1 MTDFQGRGERAP
13 LLPDTPHRLEA
24 GAPLLPDTPHRLEEQ
39 PWGLSRRELLRVGGL
54 GLGGLALARPA
65 VAQSPRPGGTFVSAQ
80 TTEATGLDPQ
90 LVPAFSRSR
99 RSPLFYN
106 QLVRFDPDMNAQP
119 ELAESWEVSK
129 DALTWT
135 FKLRQ
140 GVKFHDGQ
148 ELTSADVKFT
158 FDRLFEK
165 SPGKSDFIAVDKVE
179 PAGKYQI
186 RFMTKEPFA
195 GLLAALGG
203 FWGFIISEAGIKK
216 HGDLNKAAL
225 GTGPY
230 VLEDWKVEQQLVMKK
245 HPQYF
250 KKGLPYVDEAILRI
264 IPDEANIVAAL
275 RTGQIQHAFIEDN
288 KNWNLLKE
296 EKTLTGYRSSRLG
309 YDFLN
314 INASRGPLKDVRV
327 RQAISWAVDRAA
339 VLRVAAAGFGRLTAP
354 ATAPMKAWQLPE
366 EQWMRF
372 YKPDVEKAKKLM
384 ADAGQAGGFTVK
396 LSVIP
401 TFPTMVAGAP
411 VVAANLKRIG
421 ITAEI
426 ENVEYAVWIKRWLA
440 KDFDM
445 TMNTTPGYADPDTAF
460 FRALHSTKG
469 QNWNSWSVPELDALL
484 EEGRRTMDQK
494 KRKVIYDK
502 VQILILENVPHLWLF
517 SADTIDFTQ
526 TSVKGWKQHPT
537 TMLYGFEGV
546 WIDKA

>member
-1 MTDFQGRGERAP
+1 MTRDEH
-13 LLPDTPHRLEA
+13 LTKSL
-24 GAPLLPDTPHRLEEQ
+24 
-39 PWGLSRRELLRVGGL
+39 LSRRQLLKSSGL
-54 GLGGLALARPA
+54 AAGGLAIGRLAL
-65 VAQSPRPGGTFVSAQ
+65 AQTPRDGGTFVSAQ

-106 QLVRFDPDMNAQP
+106 QLVRLDADMNAQP

-129 DALTWT
+129 DGLTWT
-135 FKLRQ
+135 FKLRP
-140 GVKFHDGQ
+140 GVRFHDGQ
-148 ELTSADVKFT
+148 ELTAPDVKFT

-179 PAGKYQI
+179 PTGKHQI
-186 RFMTKEPFA
+186 KFVTKEPFA

-203 FWGFIISEAGIKK
+203 FWGFVISEAGIKK

-230 VLEDWKVEQQLVMKK
+230 LLEDWKVEQQMVLRKN
-245 HPQYF
+245 PQYF
-250 KKGLPYVDEAILRI
+250 KRGLPHVDQAILRI

-288 KNWNLLKE
+288 KNWNLLKD

-314 INASRGPLKDVRV
+314 INASRGPLRDVRV
-327 RQAISWAVDRAA
+327 RQAISWAVDRSA

-366 EQWMRF
+366 EQWMRY
-372 YKPDVEKAKKLM
+372 YKPDVERARKLM
-384 ADAGQAGGFTVK
+384 AEAGHAGGFTVK

-426 ENVEYAVWIKRWLA
+426 ENVEYAVWIKRWQA

-494 KRKVIYDK
+494 KRKEIYDR

-517 SADTIDFTQ
+517 SAESIDFTQ
-526 TSVKGWKQHPT
+526 VAVKGWRQHPT

-546 WIDKA
+546 WLDKA

>member
-1 MTDFQGRGERAP
+1 MTTDHDRQDRRG
-13 LLPDTPHRLEA
+13 LT
-24 GAPLLPDTPHRLEEQ
+24 
-39 PWGLSRRELLRVGGL
+39 RRELLKAGSLAAGT
-54 GLGGLALARPA
+54 LALARRA
-65 VAQSPRPGGTFVSAQ
+65 SAQAPKQGGTFVSAQ

-90 LVPAFSRSR
+90 LVPALSRSR
-99 RSPLFYN
+99 RSPMMYN
-106 QLVRFDPDMNAQP
+106 QLVRFDPDMNPVP

-129 DALTWT
+129 DGHTWT

-148 ELTSADVKFT
+148 EMTSADVKFT

-179 PAGKYQI
+179 PAGRYAVK
-186 RFMTKEPFA
+186 FLTKEPFA

-216 HGDLNKAAL
+216 YGDLNKAAL
-225 GTGPY
+225 GTGPFM
-230 VLEDWKVEQQLVMKK
+230 LEDWKVEQQMTLKR
-245 HPQYF
+245 HPSYF
-250 KKGLPYVDEAILRI
+250 KKGAPHVDEVILRV

-288 KNWNLLKE
+288 KNYNLLKD

-327 RQAISWAVDRAA
+327 RQAISWTVDRAQ
-339 VLRVAAAGFGRLTAP
+339 VMRVAAAGFGRLTAP
-354 ATAPMKAWQLPE
+354 ATAPMRQWQLPE
-366 EQWMRF
+366 EQWMRY
-372 YKPDVEKAKKLM
+372 YKPDLDKAKKLM

-401 TFPTMVAGAP
+401 TFPTMVSGAP
-411 VVAANLKRIG
+411 VVAAQLKKIG
-421 ITAEI
+421 INAEI

-494 KRKVIYDK
+494 KRKEIYDR
-502 VQILILENVPHLWLF
+502 VQVLILEDVPQLWLY

-526 TSVKGWKQHPT
+526 TSVKGFRQHPT
-537 TMLYGFEGV
+537 TLLYGFEGV
-546 WIDKA
+546 WLDKA

>member
-1 MTDFQGRGERAP
+1 MSRDLNRRDF
-13 LLPDTPHRLEA
+13 LT
-24 GAPLLPDTPHRLEEQ
+24 TT
-39 PWGLSRRELLRVGGL
+39 
-54 GLGGLALARPA
+54 GLALGALGVGSTA
-65 VAQSPRPGGTFVSAQ
+65 AHAQAPQATPKSGGTLVSAQ

-99 RSPLFYN
+99 RSPLTYN
-106 QLVRFDPDMNAQP
+106 QLVRFEPDMTPVP
-119 ELAESWEVSK
+119 ELAESWQTSP
-129 DALTWT
+129 DGLTWT
-135 FKLRQ
+135 FKLRE

-179 PAGKYQI
+179 PVGKHTVK
-186 RFMTKEPFA
+186 FVTKEPFA

-225 GTGPY
+225 GTGPF
-230 VLEDWKVEQQLVMKK
+230 VLEDWRVEQQMVLKK
-245 HPQYF
+245 NPHYF
-250 KKGLPYVDEAILRI
+250 KKGRPYVDQLVLRT

-288 KNWNLLKE
+288 KNYNLLKD

-309 YDFLN
+309 YDYLN

-327 RQAISWAVDRAA
+327 RQAISWAVDRAQ
-339 VLRVAAAGFGRLTAP
+339 VLRVAASGFGRLTAP
-354 ATAPMKAWQLPE
+354 ATAPMKQWQLPE
-366 EQWMRF
+366 EQWMRY
-372 YKPDVEKAKKLM
+372 YKPDVERAKKLM
-384 ADAGQAGGFTVK
+384 GEAGQSGGFAVK
-396 LSVIP
+396 LCVIP
-401 TFPTMVAGAP
+401 TFPTMVSGAP
-411 VVAANLKRIG
+411 VIAAHLKRIG

-426 ENVEYAVWIKRWLA
+426 ENVEYAVWIKRWQA
-440 KDFDM
+440 KDFDL

-469 QNWNSWSVPELDALL
+469 QNWNSWSLPDLDALM
-484 EEGRRTMDQK
+484 EEGRRTLDPK
-494 KRKVIYDK
+494 KRKEIYDR
-502 VQILILENVPHLWLF
+502 VQIMILDNVPHLWLF

-526 TSVKGWKQHPT
+526 NAVRGFRQHPT
-537 TMLYGFEGV
+537 TLLYGFEGT
-546 WIDKA
+546 WLG